1 MQIIVFL
8 RFEDPRRESA
18 RVCKYAYGIVCA
30 RNVYELFSVLSVAS
44 WSSRHLLLLSFV
56 FLLHLV
62 LILAL
67 PSVLLDRP
75 VRNILYSPRSSRRD
89 RLFLPPPSIIPP
101 LHPPSPSSAKA
112 LSNLLIFFA
121 SPMGLAH
128 TYIDT
133 VFSSVNTWRAL
144 DGFYAAVLAAD
155 EAARRELSGCRMAN
169 YACRRRRKW
178 IMA

>member
-30 RNVYELFSVLSVAS
+30 RNVYELFSVLSVVS
-44 WSSRHLLLLSFV
+44 RSSRHLLLLSPSSFSSTT
-56 FLLHLV
+56 V
-62 LILAL
+62 LILSL
-67 PSVLLDRP
+67 PSVLLDSTGPEYLVLSEILATRP
-75 VRNILYSPRSSRRD
+75 FILTTTTTVLS
-89 RLFLPPPSIIPP
+89 PP
-101 LHPPSPSSAKA
+101 LPHHVAVVVAKA

-144 DGFYAAVLAAD
+144 DGFL
-155 EAARRELSGCRMAN
+155 
-169 YACRRRRKW
+169 RRR
-178 IMA
+178 AGCG